1 MRIQGY
7 FGRHGAPYV
16 DAKLGRGDGRE
27 PIDVSFLIDT
37 GAYGTLISLQEIHRL
52 GVSVHELRQSIGK
65 AVGFGGLTQFYHLEN
80 VEITFTT
87 DQGPRTEALPRVLTS
102 IGPATGPHRKRPKI
116 QSLLGRDIL
125 DRFAVSVS
133 KRANLVL
140 LSAGDRETAAEA
152 EVLTTFPADPALPT
166 VAATRPLRV
175 LVTPAPEAEG
185 LPLPEYATAGSVGM
199 DLRAAIS
206 EPVTLAPGERAGIS
220 TGIRIAVPP
229 GYEAQVRPRSG
240 LAIRHGISM
249 VNAPGTIDVDFRGIC
264 QVILINH
271 GAEPFTIH
279 RGDRIGQLVV
289 APVYRVEWEVVEEL
303 PETARGEGGFGHTG
317 Q

>member
-1 MRIQGY
+1 MKIRGY

-37 GAYGTLISLQEIHRL
+37 GAYGSLISLQEIHRL
-52 GVSVHELRQSIGK
+52 GVSVHELRRSVGK

-80 VEITFTT
+80 VEITFVT
-87 DQGPRTEALPRVLTS
+87 DEGARKETLPRVLTS
-102 IGPATGPHRKRPKI
+102 IGPAVGPHRKRPKI
-116 QSLLGRDIL
+116 QSLLGRDLL
-125 DRFAVSVS
+125 DRFDVTVS
-133 KRANLVL
+133 KRAGVVL
-140 LSAGDRETAAEA
+140 LSDGDRATAAEA
-152 EVLTTFPADPALPT
+152 EVLASFPEEPGTAA
-166 VAATRPLRV
+166 VARPRMLRV
-175 LVTPAPEAEG
+175 AVAPMPEAEG

-199 DLRAAIS
+199 DLRAAVS
-206 EPVTLAPGERAGIS
+206 DPVTLAPGERALIS
-220 TGIRIAVPP
+220 TGIRIAVPQ

-249 VNAPGTIDVDFRGIC
+249 VNAPGTIDADFRGVC

-271 GAEPFTIH
+271 GSEPFTVN

-289 APVYRVEWEVVEEL
+289 APVCRVEWEVVDEL
-303 PETARGEGGFGHTG
+303 PDTARGEGGFGHTG
-317 Q
+317 R